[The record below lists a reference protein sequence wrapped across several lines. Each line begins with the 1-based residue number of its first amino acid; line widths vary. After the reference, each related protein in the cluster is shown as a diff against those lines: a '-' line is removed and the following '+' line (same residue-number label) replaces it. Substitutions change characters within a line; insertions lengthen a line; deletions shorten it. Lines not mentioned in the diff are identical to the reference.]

1 MTGRERNRGWGLRQ
15 RFGAT
20 ESSGLPYGRFGAPT
34 APGRRWKARSGCV
47 VYCQVQEASPGRGR
61 APRVGFFAPAK
72 VAVRFR
78 PEGPVRVEGERSG
91 WSGASAGRSH
101 QEEAGWWRA
110 LHEWARGGRLVTAG
124 RRVRSCRVTAPG
136 NEKGAATPLTLMLG
150 LTLVV
155 FPVMILVLT
164 LPAWEQRAVDA
175 EDAARA
181 AARVLAAAPNWA
193 SGRAAA
199 GEAIGELAYND
210 GLSLSDITVT
220 YSGDLAPG
228 GSVTASVTV
237 VVPAGEVP
245 GLGSVG
251 HLHYTAS
258 STEHVDTYEGSTS

>member
-1 MTGRERNRGWGLRQ
+1 M
-15 RFGAT
+15 
-20 ESSGLPYGRFGAPT
+20 
-34 APGRRWKARSGCV
+34 
-47 VYCQVQEASPGRGR
+47 
-61 APRVGFFAPAK
+61 
-72 VAVRFR
+72 
-78 PEGPVRVEGERSG
+78 RVEGERSG
-91 WSGASAGRSH
+91 SSGASARRSH

-110 LHEWARGGRLVTAG
+110 FHGRARAGRLMTAGG
-124 RRVRSCRVTAPG
+124 RRVRSGRVTVPG
-136 NEKGAATPLTLMLG
+136 NEEGAATPLTLMLG

-181 AARVLAAAPNWA
+181 AARVLATAPNWA

-199 GEAIGELAYND
+199 DNAIGELAYND
-210 GLSLSDITVT
+210 GLSLSDVTVT

-251 HLHYTAS
+251 RLHYTAS
-258 STEHVDTYEGSTS
+258 STEHVDTYEESTS

>member
-1 MTGRERNRGWGLRQ
+1 M
-15 RFGAT
+15 
-20 ESSGLPYGRFGAPT
+20 
-34 APGRRWKARSGCV
+34 
-47 VYCQVQEASPGRGR
+47 
-61 APRVGFFAPAK
+61 
-72 VAVRFR
+72 
-78 PEGPVRVEGERSG
+78 RVEGERSG

-101 QEEAGWWRA
+101 QEEAGWWRP
-110 LHEWARGGRLVTAG
+110 LHGRARGGRLATAG
-124 RRVRSCRVTAPG
+124 RGVRSGRVTVPG
-136 NEKGAATPLTLMLG
+136 NDKGAATPLTLMLG

-175 EDAARA
+175 QDAARA
-181 AARVLAAAPNWA
+181 AARVLAAAPNWT

-199 GEAIGELAYND
+199 DNAIGELAYND
-210 GLSLSDITVT
+210 GLSLSDVTVT

-258 STEHVDTYEGSTS
+258 STEHVDTYEESPS